1 MPWNKFRPT
10 YVANLKPQ
18 VEHTLSNL
26 QKNMNTMFLLVL
38 SVVLQDLADFCKEV
52 GNFKVGIL

>member
-1 MPWNKFRPT
+1 
-10 YVANLKPQ
+10 
-18 VEHTLSNL
+18 
-26 QKNMNTMFLLVL
+26 MNTMFLLVL